1 MKKILLTSLIIIFS
15 SCVKAQKIDKPKT
28 QTDSVYLFA
37 EVMPEF
43 PGGIQKFNAYLIRH
57 INIPNEAYKNKDAFG
72 RIIIQMIIEKD
83 GSITHVEVIN
93 KNKANT
99 EIAQEIVRVFNH
111 SPKWKAGI
119 NNKTP
124 VRVRYRFPISC
135 LMPNGDL

>member
-28 QTDSVYLFA
+28 PTDSVYMFA
-37 EVMPEF
+37 EVIPEF
-43 PGGIQKFNAYLIRH
+43 PGGMQKFNEYLIRH
-57 INIPNEAYKNKDAFG
+57 INIPNEAYKNKDAYG

-93 KNKANT
+93 KANR

-111 SPKWKAGI
+111 SPKWKPGI